1 MIDHYRIQ
9 KTFPSQSPS
18 QPSLGFAYFYCN
30 SSDQNR
36 QSIRSILRSYIRQLG
51 EVAGYPGGIHETL
64 FNIYQKRDIQ
74 SDITLQNCETALV
87 EMINS
92 YPRTVL
98 VLDALDECKKD
109 TRRHIIELFEH
120 LVEETKSCLK
130 IFIASRPEHDIGRY
144 LRPFQELRTT
154 ITINTSDNQADIEKF
169 VNTEVD
175 NFTVDWSPETKK
187 EVKKKLMEKSAGM

>member
-1 MIDHYRIQ
+1 
-9 KTFPSQSPS
+9 
-18 QPSLGFAYFYCN
+18 
-30 SSDQNR
+30 
-36 QSIRSILRSYIRQLG
+36 
-51 EVAGYPGGIHETL
+51 
-64 FNIYQKRDIQ
+64 
-74 SDITLQNCETALV
+74 
-87 EMINS
+87 MINS